1 MIRILIADD
10 FSAMRRAIELL
21 VAREDD
27 MEIVGEASDLP
38 SALELMEQ
46 VDIDVILMNDY
57 IPPMGSVQ
65 AAKLIRGQGIQTPI
79 LVMSMHD
86 DPELAGE
93 ALLNGANGFIVKTE
107 FLETFAAAVRA
118 VCRGD
123 IYLSPRIKA
132 LLDEEE

>member
-27 MEIVGEASDLP
+27 MKIVGEASDLP

-79 LVMSMHD
+79 LVMSMHE